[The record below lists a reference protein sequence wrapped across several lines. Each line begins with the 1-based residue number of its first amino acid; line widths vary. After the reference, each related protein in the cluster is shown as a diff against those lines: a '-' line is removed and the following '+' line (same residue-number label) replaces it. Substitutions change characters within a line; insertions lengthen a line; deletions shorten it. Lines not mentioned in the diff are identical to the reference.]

1 MVSII
6 FETHATSVDNEN
18 QIASGH
24 LDTPL
29 SGIGKQQSRSLGK
42 RHRKSHL
49 DAIFCSDLER
59 SYRTAEIAFEDKFLI
74 IRDRRLREADY
85 GDLAG
90 QPRRKI
96 ESLKLHY
103 IRQPFPNGESWE
115 QAVARIKNV
124 LEDLLSHHFSKT
136 VMIIGHRAT
145 QYGLEHWIKNIPLED
160 VVAASWKWQPGWEYR
175 LDSL

>member
-1 MVSII
+1 MVFIV

-18 QIASGH
+18 HIASGH

-29 SGIGKQQSRSLGK
+29 SGIGKRQARNLGE
-42 RHRKSHL
+42 RHRERNL

-74 IRDRRLREADY
+74 IQDKRLREADY
-85 GDLAG
+85 GNFAG

-96 ESLKLHY
+96 ESLKLHH

-115 QAVARIKNV
+115 QAVARIKNF
-124 LEDLLSHHFSKT
+124 LEDLLTHRFGKT
-136 VMIIGHRAT
+136 VLIIGHRAT

-160 VVAASWKWQPGWEYR
+160 VVAAPWKWQPGWEYR
-175 LDSL
+175 LNSL

>member
-1 MVSII
+1 MVFIV

-29 SGIGKQQSRSLGK
+29 SALGKQQARNLGK
-42 RHRKSHL
+42 RHKQRNF

-59 SYRTAEIAFEDKFLI
+59 SYRTAEIAFAEKPLI
-74 IRDRRLREADY
+74 IQDTRLREADY
-85 GDLAG
+85 GDFAG

-96 ESLKLHY
+96 ESLKLHH
-103 IRQPFPNGESWE
+103 IRQPFPDGESWE
-115 QAVARIKNV
+115 QAVARIRNF
-124 LEDLLSHHFSKT
+124 LEELLTHHVSKT
-136 VMIIGHRAT
+136 VLIIGHRAT

-160 VVAASWKWQPGWEYR
+160 VVAAQWKWQPGWEYR
-175 LDSL
+175 LNSL